1 MPRPSN
7 FEANLGK
14 KVSKAD
20 EKSSHKLV
28 GSLIAF
34 LMDSGTNLGG
44 FWEDFAGQ
52 VGAKLGQDGTKLGQ
66 VGAKLGQLEQRWAK
80 LEASWSQV
88 GQDGRT

>member
-44 FWEDFAGQ
+44 FWKDFAGQ

-66 VGAKLGQLEQRWAK
+66 VGAKLGQVGAK
-80 LEASWSQV
+80 MGQV
-88 GQDGRT
+88 GAK

>member
-1 MPRPSN
+1 M
-7 FEANLGK
+7 
-14 KVSKAD
+14 SKAD

-66 VGAKLGQLEQRWAK
+66 VGAKLGQDGAK
-80 LEASWSQV
+80 MDQV
-88 GQDGRT
+88 GAK